1 MVDTSSV
8 ITMKGKDETQRA
20 FNSVN
25 ASMRRT
31 KVESKALTQQFRFMR
46 GGMGQMGHQVQD
58 IAVQLQMGQNAMLI
72 FGQQGSQIAS
82 LFGPHGAILGAFLAV
97 GAALYTSLT
106 ANVEEGISA
115 FEELEETMD
124 SVMSSMN
131 LLENQTFELSDE
143 LREQAK
149 VSKELAQSGITL
161 AILESE
167 KATKLFITQLKLLG
181 RESSAYRS
189 DFTDALDGASES
201 SETLIDRLFKS
212 GDAYAGLGRS
222 AARASREG
230 LELVKDALKDTP
242 ATLEQFTN
250 AVGLYQNAIE
260 KGAGEEEYLAA
271 AESISMLAR
280 ATNDPV
286 FIQFANDLLSG
297 AVGLI
302 EQKVVVDALVA
313 SQGDLASALRN
324 TQEELKK
331 EQEAKKAAAKIQED
345 EDKLILQMA
354 NRIRKADKQRAD
366 AAKRKAEDELKAA
379 ARIKAAFVSKSESA
393 EKSAQKIITSAM
405 NEYDQLVRIAADQK
419 QNLESEKNE
428 GILKATTYAAAITAI
443 DTKLSDDKESL
454 RLRDQERAEAH
465 ANKLI
470 AEGNRLRD
478 AKKAQTLAIVASA
491 QSGAAMLSGVL
502 EEGSRS
508 QKAAFAV
515 EKALA
520 VATIIINTNAAASK
534 AGVFAAGS
542 GIAAWFASS
551 AGIMAAGYAQAG
563 IVAGTS
569 LASFEG
575 GGFTGNGIRAGG
587 MDGKGGKLAMLHP
600 NEKVTDLTMDKESS
614 SVNVT
619 FNIQANDTKG
629 FDQLLASR
637 RGTIVGLINQAMNN
651 RGKAGVV

>member
-149 VSKELAQSGITL
+149 VSQELARSGITL

-181 RESSAYRS
+181 RESSAYKS

-212 GDAYAGLGRS
+212 SDSYAALGNS

-230 LELVKDALKDTP
+230 LKLVIDALKETP

-250 AVGLYQNAIE
+250 AVGLYQKAIA

-271 AESISMLAR
+271 TESISKLAR

-286 FIQFANDLLSG
+286 FVQFANDLLSG
-297 AVGLI
+297 AVGLT
-302 EQKVVVDALVA
+302 EQKVIVDALVA
-313 SQGDLASALRN
+313 SQGDLGAALKN
-324 TQEELKK
+324 TKEELK
-331 EQEAKKAAAKIQED
+331 EQQEALKAVAKVQKDED
-345 EDKLILQMA
+345 EQILEMA
-354 NRIRKADKQRAD
+354 IRIRAADKKRAD
-366 AAKRKAEDELKAA
+366 AAKKKLEDEIKLAA
-379 ARIKAAFVSKSESA
+379 KIEAAFVSKSESA

-405 NEYDQLVRIAADQK
+405 NEYDQLDRIAADQK
-419 QNLESEKNE
+419 QSLDLERSE

-454 RLRDQERAEAH
+454 RQRDLDQAKAH
-465 ANKLI
+465 ADRIK
-470 AEGNRLRD
+470 AEENRVLE
-478 AKKAQTLAIVASA
+478 AKKAQTLAVVASA
-491 QSGAAMLSGVL
+491 QSGAAMLSGIL
-502 EEGSRS
+502 EEGSRA

-520 VATIIINTNAAASK
+520 IATIIINTNAAASK

-551 AGIMAAGYAQAG
+551 AGITAAGYAQAG

-600 NEKVTDLTMDKESS
+600 NEKVTDLTLGGESS